1 MHNSEDHTCTRLA
14 PRGAESRRQHRASD
28 WRAADAAL
36 ERRVA
41 DAGAEHDAILFDY
54 FVAQT
59 EERVAEALSIQP
71 RLAQYALPRVNL

>member
-1 MHNSEDHTCTRLA
+1 M
-14 PRGAESRRQHRASD
+14 GAVHDAQDLDRAAGILGYRPSD

-36 ERRVA
+36 ERWVA
-41 DAGAEHDAILFDY
+41 NAGAEHDAILFDY

>member
-1 MHNSEDHTCTRLA
+1 MRVIIYEPGWFGED
-14 PRGAESRRQHRASD
+14 PMPKG
-28 WRAADAAL
+28 W
-36 ERRVA
+36 ERWVTN
-41 DAGAEHDAILFDY
+41 AGAEHDAILFDY